1 MAQKSI
7 IYKASIQVS
16 DLNREQYPHFQLT
29 IARHPSET
37 ERRLMLR
44 LLAFAHQY
52 DEQLQLCKGI
62 STDEEPDLWIK
73 NYSEE
78 IELWVELGQLDE
90 KRLKKASNRA
100 RQVVIYCYGS
110 ASDIWWQKIQHKAS
124 QYNNVSIWQV
134 NEEQSNALAQC
145 LQRTMELQ
153 FTIDGSQVWV
163 SDAEHAIQVDLK
175 LLQDNSQTR

>member
-1 MAQKSI
+1 MAQKST
-7 IYKASIQVS
+7 IYKASMQVT
-16 DLNREQYPHFQLT
+16 DLNRDLYPSFQLT

-37 ERRLMLR
+37 ERRFMLR

-52 DEQLQLCKGI
+52 HEQLELCKGI
-62 STDEEPDLWIK
+62 SSDDEPDIWIK
-73 NYSEE
+73 NLHED

-100 RQVVIYCYGS
+100 QQVAVYCYGS

-124 QYNNVSIWQV
+124 QFSNLTVWQV
-134 NEEQSNALAQC
+134 NEEQSNALTPL

-153 FTIDGSQVWV
+153 FTIDGSQIWV
-163 SDAEHAIQVDLK
+163 SDENAAIEVDIVA
-175 LLQDNSQTR
+175 LQTGS